1 MKDIFARVRIQSVP
15 KDPSQAAGSSARTT
29 IVYIVYNILTKT
41 QKLGR
46 IDRG

>member
-1 MKDIFARVRIQSVP
+1 MEKW
-15 KDPSQAAGSSARTT
+15 GSGNQV
-29 IVYIVYNILTKT
+29 VYNIMYNIIVYNIMYNIIVYNIILTKT